1 MDNFKVAIVNYI
13 CPICG
18 RVAEENIIC
27 NTLLTP
33 KASSEVEKLQGKN
46 VGYSNH
52 ACEELMKKSLL
63 MRMYIEQDTL
73 LG

>member
-1 MDNFKVAIVNYI
+1 MGNFKTAIVNYI

-33 KASSEVEKLQGKN
+33 KASSEVEKLHGK
-46 VGYSNH
+46 
-52 ACEELMKKSLL
+52 M
-63 MRMYIEQDTL
+63 
-73 LG
+73 